1 MTTRER
7 LEREFQILI
16 RYMKS
21 EIDAATTLSQL
32 KAGGSASTGSDALE
46 YILWP
51 DSMFPPGH
59 VEKKTAE
66 LRAIMQGES

>member
-16 RYMKS
+16 RYMQG
-21 EIDAATTLSQL
+21 EIDAATTLSHL
-32 KAGGSASTGSDALE
+32 KSEGSASTGSDAFE

-59 VEKKTAE
+59 VEKKIAE
-66 LRAIMQGES
+66 LRAMMQGES